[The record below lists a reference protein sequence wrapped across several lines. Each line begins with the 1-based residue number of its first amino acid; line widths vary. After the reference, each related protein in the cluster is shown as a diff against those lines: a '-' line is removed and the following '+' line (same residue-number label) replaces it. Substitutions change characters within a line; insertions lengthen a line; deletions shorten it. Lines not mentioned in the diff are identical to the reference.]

1 MLSSLPRRSGR
12 EAGGSIG
19 ATGCMRAPVKRSLH
33 LHRSAANVIRSLRK
47 PRGLTSLIDS
57 TTSRDPANGGS
68 AGPRGPVAAAVKPG
82 DIEVRQVLIG
92 EQSLQVAIRHGAG
105 NQCPLL
111 MFNGIGANWE
121 LAKPF
126 LEALTH
132 TTAIIFDV
140 PGVGGSPVPSL
151 PYRPSRLARLAAG
164 LVAELGY
171 SEIDVAGV
179 SWGGGI
185 AQQFAHQYPKMCRR
199 LVLAATA
206 PGFTMVPASPAV
218 LWKMA
223 TPRRYT
229 DKGYINRVAADIYG
243 GAFRGD
249 PSLIGRHAAAMH
261 GARNLGYLY
270 QLLAMSGWTSLP
282 WLWSLPQSTLVL
294 MGRDDPLVP
303 PVNGH
308 ILAGLIPNA
317 ELRMIDDGHLF
328 IVTRPAETAALIE
341 AFLADASRQIEP
353 SSPLSRMANWVRGL
367 VSTSGERRPHQ
378 S

>member
-1 MLSSLPRRSGR
+1 LTDNLDSGDQAESVAKSGAI
-12 EAGGSIG
+12 EA
-19 ATGCMRAPVKRSLH
+19 
-33 LHRSAANVIRSLRK
+33 
-47 PRGLTSLIDS
+47 
-57 TTSRDPANGGS
+57 
-68 AGPRGPVAAAVKPG
+68 
-82 DIEVRQVLIG
+82 RQVAIG
-92 EQSLQVAIRHGAG
+92 GQLLQVALRHGDGSAP
-105 NQCPLL
+105 PLL
-111 MFNGIGANWE
+111 LFNGIGANWE

-126 LEALTH
+126 LEALTS

-140 PGVGGSPVPSL
+140 PGVGGSPRPLL
-151 PYRPSRLARLAAG
+151 PYRPSTLARLAAA

-171 SEIDVAGV
+171 TEIDVAGV

-185 AQQFAHQYPKMCRR
+185 AQQFAHQYPKLCRR

-206 PGFTMVPASPAV
+206 PGFTMVPASPSV

-229 DKGYINRVAADIYG
+229 DKGYMNRIAADIYG
-243 GAFRGD
+243 GAFRDD

-261 GARNLGYLY
+261 GARSLGYLY

-282 WLWSLPQSTLVL
+282 WLWSLPQPTLVL

-303 PVNGH
+303 PINGH

-328 IVTRPAETAALIE
+328 IVTRPVETAALIE
-341 AFLADASRQIEP
+341 AFLADASRHVEP
-353 SSPLSRMANWVRGL
+353 SSLLSRMASWIGDIA
-367 VSTSGERRPHQ
+367 STFGGRRDNQ
-378 S
+378 AQQQGRK

>member
-1 MLSSLPRRSGR
+1 
-12 EAGGSIG
+12 
-19 ATGCMRAPVKRSLH
+19 
-33 LHRSAANVIRSLRK
+33 
-47 PRGLTSLIDS
+47 LTD
-57 TTSRDPANGGS
+57 DS
-68 AGPRGPVAAAVKPG
+68 AGANRVATPRE
-82 DIEVRQVLIG
+82 IETRQIVIDGQL
-92 EQSLQVAIRHGAG
+92 LQVAIRHGSG
-105 NQCPLL
+105 RSGPPLL
-111 MFNGIGANWE
+111 VFNGIAANWE

-140 PGVGGSPVPSL
+140 PGVGGSPRPLL
-151 PYRPSRLARLAAG
+151 PYRPSTLARLAAG

-171 SEIDVAGV
+171 AEVDAAGV

-185 AQQFAHQYPKMCRR
+185 AQQFAHQYPKLCRR

-206 PGFTMVPASPAV
+206 PGFTMVPASPSV

-229 DKGYINRVAADIYG
+229 DKAYMNRVAADIYG
-243 GAFRGD
+243 GAFRHD
-249 PSLIGRHAAAMH
+249 PSLIGGHASAMH

-282 WLWSLPQSTLVL
+282 WLWSLPQPTLVL
-294 MGRDDPLVP
+294 MGSDDPLVP

-328 IVTRPAETAALIE
+328 IVTRPAETAAVIE
-341 AFLADASRQIEP
+341 AFLADESRQVAP
-353 SSPLSRMANWVRGL
+353 SSLLSRTVNRLINL
-367 VSTSGERRPHQ
+367 VPTSEGGRQQ